1 MKFPTHES
9 SLRRGLV
16 ALVAGALALA
26 VALPGPLLAQQQVDE
41 SAPATAGEG
50 LISEVPVFM
59 PVTPPPGYQRAVE
72 AGTRSEDGRPGPEYW
87 QQRVDYSI
95 DVSLDPSTARIT
107 GSEVATLH
115 NNAPVALPFI
125 VVRLYQNVFSEGV
138 ERNRAVELTGG
149 MSVERVTVN
158 GTELLDLRGEPNAA
172 QQDPGYR
179 IFGTLMVIR
188 PPAAVQPG
196 ATADVGVDWSFTVS
210 GGGGFRHGHLDNHV
224 FNLAQWYPQIAVFD
238 DVFGMDTDAYLGD
251 GEFYVDYGDFDVS
264 IDVPAGWVVVG
275 TGELRNP
282 ADVLREEQV
291 EILSGAAQL
300 DTIAYVVSHE
310 DVAAGPERVTRRS
323 DTGRLTWRFRAENV
337 RDFAWATSDRYAW
350 NVTGAATGDADDGR
364 ALIQGVYPPGAET
377 WAQAAPMGK
386 AAIEFFSEQMTP
398 YPYPHATVAYGPPQV
413 GGMEYPMIT
422 FINDRDDPIS
432 LNGVTT
438 HELSHFWVPMLV
450 GTKEAA
456 YAWMDEGLTTF
467 NTALA
472 LTDYYGEDTPEGRT
486 RIGAMRG
493 YLQAVQANA
502 EVPIMRHTDY
512 AENGFGRSIAAY
524 SKPGM
529 LMHTLRHMMGEETF
543 DAAYRDYVETW
554 SYKHP
559 MPWDFFR
566 MMEEAAGT
574 DLDWFW
580 QAWFYETATLDQEL
594 ASVEPTDEGL
604 RVTVRNNSDG
614 VMPVELQV
622 ERADGSTST
631 HVWPANVWAGTRE
644 VTRTLPV
651 DGEVAGV
658 TIDPEAWYPDT
669 DRSNNGWQPSDD
681 QASVR
686 TEPGG
691 SSSEG

>member
-1 MKFPTHES
+1 MM
-9 SLRRGLV
+9 
-16 ALVAGALALA
+16 GALILAFVFPGALN
-26 VALPGPLLAQQQVDE
+26 AQE
-41 SAPATAGEG
+41 AAGEG
-50 LISEVPVFM
+50 TPPTAGDALVSEAPVFM
-59 PVTPPPGYQRAVE
+59 PVTPPPGYQGAVE
-72 AGTRSEDGRPGPEYW
+72 AGTRSADGRPGPEYW

-95 DVSLDPSTARIT
+95 DVSLDPASARIT

-115 NNAPVALPFI
+115 NNAPVPLPFI

-138 ERNRAVELTGG
+138 QRNRSVALTGG
-149 MSVERVTVN
+149 MSIDRVVVD
-158 GTELLDLRGEPNAA
+158 GTELRDLSGDPNAD

-179 IFGTLMVIR
+179 VFGTLMVIR
-188 PPAAVQPG
+188 PPEPPQPG
-196 ATADVGVDWSFTVS
+196 ATAEVGVDWSFTVS
-210 GGGGFRHGHLDNHV
+210 GGGGFRHGHLDNEI

-251 GEFYVDYGDFDVS
+251 GEFYVNYGDFDVS
-264 IDVPAGWVVVG
+264 IDVPAGWVVVAS
-275 TGELRNP
+275 GELQNP
-282 ADVLREEQV
+282 SEVLRDEQV
-291 EILSGAAQL
+291 ETLASAAAL
-300 DTIAYVVSHE
+300 DTVVHVVSPE
-310 DVAAGPERVTRRS
+310 DVAAGAERMTRS
-323 DTGRLTWRFRAENV
+323 SETGRLTWEFRAEDV
-337 RDFAWATSDRYAW
+337 RDFAWAASDRYAW

-364 ALIQGVYPPGAET
+364 ALIQGVYPPEAET

-422 FINDRDDPIS
+422 FINHRDDPIS
-432 LNGVTT
+432 LNGTTT

-472 LTDYYGEDTPEGRT
+472 LTDYYGEETPEGRT

-493 YLQAVQANA
+493 YLQAVEANA

-512 AENGFGRSIAAY
+512 AENGFGRGIAAY

-529 LMHTLRHMMGEETF
+529 LLHTLRHMMGEETF
-543 DAAYRDYVETW
+543 DAGYRDYVDTW

-580 QAWFYETATLDQEL
+580 QAWFYQTATLDQEL
-594 ASVEPTDEGL
+594 VSVETTDDGL
-604 RVTVRNNSDG
+604 RVTVRNNSDA
-614 VMPVELQV
+614 VMPVELRV

-631 HVWPANVWAGTRE
+631 HVWPVNVWAGTRE
-644 VTRTLPV
+644 VTRTLPA
-651 DGEVAGV
+651 DGEVSSV
-658 TIDPEAWYPDT
+658 TIDPEAWYPDY
-669 DRSNNGWQPSDD
+669 DRSNNAWQ
-681 QASVR
+681 R
-686 TEPGG
+686 PGG
-691 SSSEG
+691 EESGEGSEG